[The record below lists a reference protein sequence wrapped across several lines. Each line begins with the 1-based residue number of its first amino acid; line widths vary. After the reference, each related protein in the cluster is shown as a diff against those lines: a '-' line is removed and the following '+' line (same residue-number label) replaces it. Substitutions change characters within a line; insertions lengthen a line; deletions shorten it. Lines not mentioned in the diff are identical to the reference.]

1 MSKEKKNKQNDFVP
15 TTPEEKAF
23 EEQQETRQRKV
34 RPFVKRLKWYHIV
47 AAVIV
52 IFLVLLFGIWHLIP
66 KKVMN
71 VAVLD
76 KTVLAYAD
84 DENIVKHTVY
94 RKHQGLYW
102 ILHQQRYVKPDGKYY
117 DYKKDYFG
125 PMLDGE
131 GNFDHNVELKDADS
145 TPDLLYLSDAYGLGN
160 DTFGHYNGGSPLNG
174 GITDDDM
181 SYISFAHESGA
192 PIIAESTFF
201 SSPLSDS
208 VRAQLIALTGVNPT
222 KWIGRYIVDLEDF
235 TDVPDWAPPMYEQ
248 QEGVEWRFTGPGI
261 LLVSSDGKIIIL
273 EQNTDFLSKNLL
285 RIYINEEYRKEFSGC
300 GKCNFYNWFELVE
313 PNYGVETLATFDFD
327 LNATGMEKIS
337 EISKTPRFCA
347 ISRNQE
353 EGYAPVYYF
362 AGDCNDY
369 VNGDRYGDFL
379 FSNQFF
385 KFLSYD
391 RQGDISNFYWRFY
404 NPLIR
409 HILSDTKSKKYVEDK
424 EEHAEVSRINNGS
437 FQVLVDE
444 KWRGMTLKAAAL
456 NAQEPGKATYSRDFT
471 YYEDLI
477 KSAGEMGV
485 NCLVAKDLL
494 PPEFY
499 AAVSRYNKNPEN
511 GKIYILQRTGVPD
524 GLSAADYLTSDG
536 LDQWKDA
543 VTTTINALHGNGHAQ
558 SEKLGAATY
567 FIDVSEY
574 VLGVCIDPALN
585 AKNTAAMSGLSSYS
599 YSGDYVKDNKGVA
612 GFAAYLY
619 DTAQKVSYE
628 NYDYYTPIAVSSSY
642 DMIKGMTGVK
652 DKNAYVLKDIAS
664 ADCEEYYFN
673 DVPLDNEQIAGGK
686 KSDSVE
692 AKYRSAC
699 NELQKLTSPVLA
711 SGVSFSDV
719 NAVYDQNAVSEAQ
732 QGEWL
737 TSALKAAKESGIL
750 GATVYD
756 LNDTW
761 ADVDDDMRFFTS
773 SASNSYLWHNTC
785 DRKQMTGLIALD
797 SVMPETPGLVLS
809 DDDLAQA
816 VSMYSDAGY
825 LYITLQL
832 LEEIDYKENA
842 MFIGLDTFQRND
854 GEYYYADD
862 FTANSLSGMEYSLRF
877 EGKQNAALYVIETY
891 DRSKGS
897 AYTKESYTGD
907 YNKVADLSY
916 GGFTS
921 GDTQFYQTGSTIYI
935 RLPWTWLNVS
945 DPSKKLVINDT
956 SFKENTAK
964 TVTTN
969 GVLVSV
975 MIGERKEGDVMYA
988 FPVDKHDPGYKVF
1001 QWDKWETVKYTS
1013 RRKESFDLLKQFYI
1027 RQ

>member
-1 MSKEKKNKQNDFVP
+1 MS
-15 TTPEEKAF
+15 
-23 EEQQETRQRKV
+23 
-34 RPFVKRLKWYHIV
+34 
-47 AAVIV
+47 
-52 IFLVLLFGIWHLIP
+52 
-66 KKVMN
+66 
-71 VAVLD
+71 
-76 KTVLAYAD
+76 
-84 DENIVKHTVY
+84 
-94 RKHQGLYW
+94 
-102 ILHQQRYVKPDGKYY
+102 
-117 DYKKDYFG
+117 
-125 PMLDGE
+125 
-131 GNFDHNVELKDADS
+131 
-145 TPDLLYLSDAYGLGN
+145 
-160 DTFGHYNGGSPLNG
+160 
-174 GITDDDM
+174 
-181 SYISFAHESGA
+181 
-192 PIIAESTFF
+192 
-201 SSPLSDS
+201 
-208 VRAQLIALTGVNPT
+208 
-222 KWIGRYIVDLEDF
+222 
-235 TDVPDWAPPMYEQ
+235 
-248 QEGVEWRFTGPGI
+248 
-261 LLVSSDGKIIIL
+261 
-273 EQNTDFLSKNLL
+273 
-285 RIYINEEYRKEFSGC
+285 
-300 GKCNFYNWFELVE
+300 
-313 PNYGVETLATFDFD
+313 
-327 LNATGMEKIS
+327 
-337 EISKTPRFCA
+337 
-347 ISRNQE
+347 
-353 EGYAPVYYF
+353 
-362 AGDCNDY
+362 
-369 VNGDRYGDFL
+369 
-379 FSNQFF
+379 
-385 KFLSYD
+385 
-391 RQGDISNFYWRFY
+391 
-404 NPLIR
+404 
-409 HILSDTKSKKYVEDK
+409 
-424 EEHAEVSRINNGS
+424 
-437 FQVLVDE
+437 
-444 KWRGMTLKAAAL
+444 
-456 NAQEPGKATYSRDFT
+456 
-471 YYEDLI
+471 
-477 KSAGEMGV
+477 
-485 NCLVAKDLL
+485 
-494 PPEFY
+494 
-499 AAVSRYNKNPEN
+499 
-511 GKIYILQRTGVPD
+511 
-524 GLSAADYLTSDG
+524 
-536 LDQWKDA
+536 
-543 VTTTINALHGNGHAQ
+543 
-558 SEKLGAATY
+558 
-567 FIDVSEY
+567 
-574 VLGVCIDPALN
+574 
-585 AKNTAAMSGLSSYS
+585 
-599 YSGDYVKDNKGVA
+599 
-612 GFAAYLY
+612 
-619 DTAQKVSYE
+619 
-628 NYDYYTPIAVSSSY
+628 
-642 DMIKGMTGVK
+642 GVK

-877 EGKQNAALYVIETY
+877 ESKQNAALYVIETY

-916 GGFTS
+916 GGFPS
-921 GDTQFYQTGSTIYI
+921 GDTQFYQTVSTIYI
-935 RLPWTWLNVS
+935 RRPWSLLNVS

-1013 RRKESFDLLKQFYI
+1013 RRKESFELLKQFYI